1 MGQPEYLSGPREAY
15 RAGMT
20 PAVTAMKAPDRL
32 AVVSEAG
39 QRTFGELNAHA
50 NQLVRALRA
59 RGIGPGSAVALMC
72 SNRPEFVEVYAAI
85 LRGGYRLTSI
95 NWHLQVDEAAY
106 IVENCEAKAFI
117 ADVVIGDVAAEV
129 GRRVGGSIAKLAIGG
144 AIDGFDSYDAT
155 LEEQSGQNIEDPSFG
170 GTMLYTSGTTGRPKG
185 VYRARGTQVTQ
196 TPTVTTTASR
206 KPMKSGSSM
215 CLCTGP
221 LYHAAPFAYNLA
233 QPINY
238 GVGVVLMGKWDPEHT
253 LQLIEQHKITH
264 THLVATMF
272 HRLLALPEEVRKR
285 YDMSS
290 LELVVHGAAPTPV
303 HVKRA
308 MIEWWGPIIYE
319 YYAGTEGGGTAIHSD
334 DWLKKPGSVGKPT
347 LGRVVEILD
356 DEGKPRATGE
366 VGRVFFQ
373 APQTGRFEYYKDADK
388 TAGAYV
394 GDRFTLGDHGYLDE
408 DGFLFLTGRTSEL
421 IISGGVN
428 IYPAEIDD
436 VLLQHPAVADV
447 ACVGVPNDE
456 MGEEVKAVVV
466 LKEGQEPAP
475 ELERELIAF
484 AREHLAG
491 YKRPRSVDFVAE
503 LPRSDAGKIYRA
515 RVRKEYWKHLD
526 REM

>member
-1 MGQPEYLSGPREAY
+1 
-15 RAGMT
+15 
-20 PAVTAMKAPDRL
+20 
-32 AVVSEAG
+32 
-39 QRTFGELNAHA
+39 
-50 NQLVRALRA
+50 VRALRA
-59 RGIGPGSAVALMC
+59 RGVGPGSAVALMC
-72 SNRPEFVEVYAAI
+72 SNRPEFVEVYAAV
-85 LRGGYRLTSI
+85 LRGGYRLTAI

-106 IVENCEAKAFI
+106 IVGNCEARAFI
-117 ADVVIGDVAAEV
+117 ADAAVADVAAAV
-129 GRRVGGSIAKLAIGG
+129 GERIDRSVVKLAVGGPIGG
-144 AIDGFDSYDAT
+144 FDAYDDVVA
-155 LEEQSGQNIEDPSFG
+155 EQNADNIEDPSFG

-185 VYRARGTQVTQ
+185 VYRARAAQVTQ

-206 KPMKSGSSM
+206 SPMISGKSM

-238 GVGVVLMGKWDPEHT
+238 GVGVVLMGKWDPEQT
-253 LQLIEQHKITH
+253 LALIDEHRVTH

-272 HRLLALPEEVRKR
+272 HRILALPEEVRRR
-285 YDMSS
+285 YDTSS
-290 LELVVHGAAPTPV
+290 LQLVVHGAAPTPV

-308 MIEWWGPIIYE
+308 MIDWWGPILYE
-319 YYAGTEGGGTAIHSD
+319 YYAGTEGGGTAIHAD
-334 DWLKKPGSVGKPT
+334 DWLQKPGSVGKPT
-347 LGRVVEILD
+347 MGRVVEILD
-356 DEGKPRATGE
+356 DDGEPVPTGT

-373 APQTGRFEYYKDADK
+373 APKTGRFEYFKDADK

-408 DGFLFLTGRTSEL
+408 DGYLFLTGRTSEL

-447 ACVGVPNDE
+447 ACVGVPNEE

-466 LKEGQEPAP
+466 LRPGHEPSA
-475 ELERELIAF
+475 EVEQMLIAH

-515 RVRKEYWKHLD
+515 RVRKEYWKHLE
-526 REM
+526 REI